1 MKSVNL
7 LSGLLVLFIIQVCC
21 LTKVQ
26 GQNYNKVT
34 KRPEFKY
41 RIAIIGNPINTD
53 IRYDDVQLKAL
64 KKLGFNT
71 IQLNIAWGARP
82 ADEPLNLEDILYVPG
97 IGDKAKVDKRLSDI
111 QFRAKRAKA
120 FGFRTLFH
128 FGAPRIDSLYKS
140 LRPGLIDPATEKNS
154 ISKKE
159 VVDKY
164 VDLLKRLKKAVPELD
179 DIQVYTFDQDAWVA
193 NEFGDG
199 PTDRGIP
206 LSERIPG
213 FLQTLTSTWA
223 EVSPKGTL
231 WWEPWELSAGQI
243 FACIPTLPTHN
254 FGLFLH
260 CNIAEVQL
268 ARPVDV
274 WFKNMTRLLHE
285 RNIPVVGEVFLA
297 SANQELEPLQRIA
310 TPRLTAEELDAM
322 AYIESLSGVKEYY
335 GIIPD
340 RYDPNL
346 EMTAIKFANPDK
358 SNHDALQE
366 MARPYGNNKESVL
379 AAWENTAMGYSLFP
393 WDATWRFTNLPK
405 NQVDIQ
411 VFHKWD
417 VAQIMGSVAPSPSWK
432 STRRSLF
439 MLTEDEVLNPWLFE
453 DIELRSSASATKLQN
468 AIALFEKVDAN
479 MGSASPYKSYIVETI
494 SDLKI
499 LEQNITAIRCY
510 CKEANLAWLMRKYI
524 QEGMPIPAKLLT
536 RFEDIMQI
544 DIANQKKGNVANENN
559 RPTAQEMLV
568 AFRQD
573 PAQWAKKYM
582 VFR

>member
-1 MKSVNL
+1 MKSVKL
-7 LSGLLVLFIIQVCC
+7 LSGLLVLMIIQVCC

-26 GQNYNKVT
+26 GQDNNSVKHS
-34 KRPEFKY
+34 EFKY
-41 RIAIIGNPINTD
+41 KIAIIGNPIKPD

-64 KKLGFNT
+64 KRLGFNT
-71 IQLNIAWGARP
+71 IQLNIAWGSRP
-82 ADEPLNLEDILYVPG
+82 VDEPLNLEDILYVPG
-97 IGDKAKVDKRLSDI
+97 IGDKARIDKRLSDI
-111 QFRAKRAKA
+111 QLRAKKAKA

-164 VDLLKRLKKAVPELD
+164 VDLLKRLKKAIPELD

-213 FLQTLTSTWA
+213 FLRTLTSTWA
-223 EVSPKGTL
+223 SVSPKGML

-243 FACIPTLPTHN
+243 YACIPTLPTNN
-254 FGLFLH
+254 FGVFIH
-260 CNIAEVQL
+260 SNIAEVQL

-274 WFKNMTRLLHE
+274 WFKNMGRLLHE
-285 RNIPVVGEVFLA
+285 RNIPLVGEVFLA

-310 TPRLTAEELDAM
+310 TPRLMAEELDEM
-322 AYIESLSGVKEYY
+322 GQIDFLSGVKEYY

-346 EMTAIKFANPDK
+346 EMTAIKLANPLK
-358 SNHDALQE
+358 SNQTALQE
-366 MARPYGNNKESVL
+366 MAKPYGENMKGIL
-379 AAWENTAMGYSLFP
+379 AAWEATAMGYSLFP

-417 VAQIMGSVAPSPSWK
+417 IAQIMGSVAPSPSWK

-453 DIELRSSASATKLQN
+453 DIELRCSASARKLEE
-468 AIALFEKVDAN
+468 AIALFGKIDAN
-479 MGSASPYKSYIVETI
+479 MESASPYKNYIFETI
-494 SDLKI
+494 PDLKI
-499 LEQNITAIRCY
+499 LEQTVTAIRCY
-510 CKEANLAWLMRKYI
+510 CREANLAWLMRKHI
-524 QEGMPIPAKLLT
+524 QAGQPIPANLIT

-544 DIANQKKGNVANENN
+544 DIANQKKGNVVNENN
-559 RPTAQEMLV
+559 RPTAEEMLEL
-568 AFRQD
+568 FRQD
-573 PAQWAKKYM
+573 PKLWATKYLI
-582 VFR
+582 FR

>member
-1 MKSVNL
+1 MKSVKL
-7 LSGLLVLFIIQVCC
+7 LSGLLVLMIIQVCC

-26 GQNYNKVT
+26 GQDYNGA
-34 KRPEFKY
+34 KRSEFKY
-41 RIAIIGNPINTD
+41 KIAIIGNPIKPD

-71 IQLNIAWGARP
+71 IQLNIAWGSRP
-82 ADEPLNLEDILYVPG
+82 VDEPLNLEDILYVPG
-97 IGDKAKVDKRLSDI
+97 IGDKERVDKRLSDI
-111 QFRAKRAKA
+111 QLRAKKAKA

-140 LRPGLIDPATEKNS
+140 LRPGMIDPATEKNS

-164 VDLLKRLKKAVPELD
+164 VDLLKRLKKAIPELD
-179 DIQVYTFDQDAWVA
+179 DIQVYTFDQEAWVA

-199 PTDRGIP
+199 ATDRGIP

-223 EVSPKGTL
+223 EVSPKGML

-243 FACIPTLPTHN
+243 YDCIPELPKNN

-260 CNIAEVQL
+260 SNIAEVQL
-268 ARPVDV
+268 SRPVDV
-274 WFKNMTRLLHE
+274 WFKNMARLLHE
-285 RNIPVVGEVFLA
+285 RNILVVGELFLA

-310 TPRLTAEELDAM
+310 TPRLIAEELDAM
-322 AYIESLSGVKEYY
+322 AQIEFLSGVKEYY

-340 RYDPNL
+340 KYDPNL
-346 EMTAIKFANPDK
+346 QMTAIKLANPLK
-358 SNHDALQE
+358 SNQE
-366 MARPYGNNKESVL
+366 VLKELAKPYSNNKERIL
-379 AAWENTAMGYSLFP
+379 AAWKTTAMGYSLFP

-405 NQVDIQ
+405 NPADIQ

-417 VAQIMGSVAPSPSWK
+417 IAHIMGSVAPSPSWK

-439 MLTEDEVLNPWLFE
+439 MVTENEVLDPWFFE
-453 DIELRSSASATKLQN
+453 DVELRCSASATKLQE
-468 AIALFEKVDAN
+468 AIGIFEKIDAN
-479 MGSASPYKSYIVETI
+479 MESASPYKNYIVETI
-494 SDLKI
+494 PDLKI
-499 LEQNITAIRCY
+499 LEQTVTAIRCY
-510 CKEANLAWLMRKYI
+510 CREANLAWLMRKYI
-524 QEGMPIPAKLLT
+524 QEGQPIPAKLVT

-544 DIANQKKGNVANENN
+544 DIANQKKGYVANENN
-559 RPTAQEMLV
+559 RPTAKEMLDL
-568 AFRQD
+568 FRQD
-573 PAQWAKKYM
+573 PTQWAKKYM

>member
-1 MKSVNL
+1 MKSVKL
-7 LSGLLVLFIIQVCC
+7 ISGLIVLLIIQVCC

-26 GQNYNKVT
+26 GQEYKET
-34 KRPEFKY
+34 KRSEYKY
-41 RIAIIGNPINTD
+41 KIAIIGNPINPD

-71 IQLNIAWGARP
+71 IQLNIAWGSRP

-97 IGDKAKVDKRLSDI
+97 IGDKDHVDKRLSDI
-111 QFRAKRAKA
+111 QLRAKKAKTM
-120 FGFRTLFH
+120 GFRTLFH

-140 LRPGLIDPATEKNS
+140 LRPGLIDPATEENS

-164 VDLLKRLKKAVPELD
+164 VDLLKRLKKAIPDLD
-179 DIQVYTFDQDAWVA
+179 DIQVYTFDQDAWIA
-193 NEFGDG
+193 NEFGEG

-223 EVSPKGTL
+223 EVSPKGML

-243 FACIPTLPTHN
+243 FACIPSLPTNN
-254 FGLFLH
+254 FGVFIH
-260 CNIAEVQL
+260 SNIAEVQL

-274 WFKNMTRLLHE
+274 WFKNMGRLLDE
-285 RNIPVVGEVFLA
+285 RNIPLVGEVFLA

-310 TPRLTAEELDAM
+310 TPRLTAEELDEM
-322 AYIESLSGVKEYY
+322 GQIDFLSGVKEYY

-346 EMTAIKFANPDK
+346 EMTAIKLANPLK
-358 SNHDALQE
+358 SNQTALQE
-366 MARPYGNNKESVL
+366 MAKPYGKNTKGIL
-379 AAWENTAMGYSLFP
+379 AAWEATAMGYSLFP

-417 VAQIMGSVAPSPSWK
+417 IAQIMGSVAPSPSWK

-453 DIELRSSASATKLQN
+453 DIELRCSASATKLQE
-468 AIALFEKVDAN
+468 AIGFFEKIDAI
-479 MGSASPYKSYIVETI
+479 MESASPYKNYIVETI
-494 SDLKI
+494 PDLKI
-499 LEQNITAIRCY
+499 LEQTVTAIRCY
-510 CKEANLAWLMRKYI
+510 CREANLAWLMRKHI
-524 QEGMPIPAKLLT
+524 QTGQPIPANLIN

-544 DIANQKKGNVANENN
+544 DIANQKKGNVVNENN
-559 RPTAQEMLV
+559 RPTAKEMLEL
-568 AFRQD
+568 FRQD
-573 PAQWAKKYM
+573 PKQWAIKYLI
-582 VFR
+582 FR

>member
-1 MKSVNL
+1 MKSFKL
-7 LSGLLVLFIIQVCC
+7 LSGILVLLIIQVCC

-26 GQNYNKVT
+26 GQDYKIAE
-34 KRPEFKY
+34 RSEFKY
-41 RIAIIGNPINTD
+41 KIAIIGNPINTD

-97 IGDKAKVDKRLSDI
+97 IGDKARIDKRLSDI
-111 QFRAKRAKA
+111 KLHAKKAKA

-140 LRPGLIDPATEKNS
+140 LGPNLIDPATEKNS

-164 VDLLKRLKKAVPELD
+164 VDLLKRLKKAIPELD
-179 DIQVYTFDQDAWVA
+179 DIQVYTFDQEAWVA

-206 LSERIPG
+206 LYERIPG

-223 EVSPKGTL
+223 AVSPNGTL
-231 WWEPWELSAGQI
+231 WWEPWELSAGEI
-243 FACIPTLPTHN
+243 FACIPALPTHN

-260 CNIAEVQL
+260 SNIAEVQL
-268 ARPVDV
+268 ARPVDI

-335 GIIPD
+335 GTIPD
-340 RYDPNL
+340 KYDPNL
-346 EMTAIKFANPDK
+346 EMTAIKFANPLK
-358 SNHDALQE
+358 SNQTALLE
-366 MARPYGNNKESVL
+366 MAKPYGKNSEGIL
-379 AAWENTAMGYSLFP
+379 AAWEATAMGYSLLP

-439 MLTEDEVLNPWLFE
+439 MLTEDEVLDPWLIE
-453 DIELRSSASATKLQN
+453 DIELRCSASATKLQE
-468 AIALFEKVDAN
+468 AIGIFEKIDAN
-479 MGSASPYKSYIVETI
+479 MVSASPYKNYIVETI
-494 SDLKI
+494 PDLKI
-499 LEQNITAIRCY
+499 LEQTVTAIRCY
-510 CKEANLAWLMRKYI
+510 CREANLAWLMRKCI
-524 QEGMPIPAKLLT
+524 HEGRPIPANILT

-544 DIANQKKGNVANENN
+544 DIANQKKGYVTNENN
-559 RPTAQEMLV
+559 RPTAKEMLV
-568 AFRQD
+568 LFRED
-573 PAQWAKKYM
+573 PIKWATNYL